1 MYIDIDKNNRLGKEI
16 ERRRT
21 ELSLSYR
28 ELSKRSNVADSTI
41 KAIEDGYK
49 EKVQLPTLIK
59 ISKGLGCTVNDL
71 LEKWFVKTLTK

>member
-1 MYIDIDKNNRLGKEI
+1 MYIDVDKNNKLGKEI
-16 ERRRT
+16 EKRRN

-28 ELSKRSNVADSTI
+28 ELSKRSNVAYETI

-59 ISKGLGCTVNDL
+59 ISKGLDCTVKDL
-71 LEKWFVKTLTK
+71 LEKNNL